1 MNNMTHFARKAA
13 ASLLALFF
21 SCAAMPAQETAT
33 PVEPVEPVEP
43 AYPTLPIFSLRKGY
57 ATDVSLM
64 KLVGASTSAI
74 DRSCT
79 LVVADTLDVHFKL
92 NGFSYNRGLGDP
104 FPAGESHILL
114 RLYEVL
120 DKGDSLIARLPFRVD
135 GSTMRTY
142 ISEDYE
148 RQDSVILS
156 IPPGEYLLEYDGFS
170 DRIVEVPDIQAV
182 DDDEEDESGAI
193 AAGAPN
199 SEALS
204 CRSSLSLSL
213 ECIPLLS
220 DSYVATSWNDVT
232 VLTSRDGG
240 EMSMMTT
247 VTWLDDFGR
256 EESVHQVGFT
266 PSHKTL
272 VSLTEYDGHGRVS
285 KRWLPALATP
295 QRVIL
300 PGLHTVTYLDAHVRP
315 EDIMPGSSEANLG
328 DGAPYSE
335 VIYDGSP
342 LDRPLMEY
350 GSGEAWRQA
359 GRGILS
365 EHMGNSAGDE
375 RLVCHRIEVQASKND
390 TSFVISSEGL
400 YPDGS
405 LKVVSVTD
413 EDGKETLTFT
423 DRHGREILS
432 RQVMKEG
439 GECQYLDT
447 YSVYDGLDHLLA
459 VIPPALSDRLSV
471 GQSLDPE
478 ETERYAY
485 LYLYDSKERVCARK
499 LPGIGW
505 IRMEYDDADRL
516 VFTQDGEQRRRGEST
531 FMLYDIHGRE
541 CVTGVCGHDI
551 PTGNMISGF
560 ALAEYVGAGGA
571 LDGYACSGVTLVSP
585 QVMSAFYYDS
595 HAFVD
600 DFATGLPDSLAM
612 YGTHIPSLIGR
623 RTGSCLHE
631 VSEGIS
637 GKKVWGLVRYDGRG
651 RVSHTEMSYP
661 DGGWDTEDVEHD
673 FLGSPVRRHLVHRK
687 GTETVREDLTYT
699 YDDSERLL
707 EVHHSL
713 NGGTPILLAR
723 NTYDELGRLSGTER
737 GSNDA
742 LSSTYSYNVRSWL
755 TGIDG
760 SLFKETLHYNELRS
774 DRLGTDRRRFG
785 GDVSSMEW
793 RSGAGTGTRS
803 YDFAYDGLGRLVSAD
818 YGEYGDHVV
827 GYGTSYSYDNMG
839 NLLSLSR
846 EGDMTSSLKGIVDNL
861 SMTYDGNMLASVSDS
876 APAPSVTGSAD
887 FRDGASMAVEYTYDR
902 NGNMTSD
909 LNRRISSVSYN
920 RQNRPARIKHSG
932 GTETFTYLPDGTKRE
947 RTALGKDW
955 SLSRTEYRGNLV
967 CADDS
972 LKYIL
977 FDGGL
982 IAMDRAEPE
991 YLFFL
996 RDHLGSVRVVAR
1008 PDGKVVQVNH
1018 YYPYGMAFAG
1028 GGMSGNAGAHPVEGG
1043 VSVAGGSLEIGGGTG
1058 GMELARPG
1066 ASQPY
1071 RFLGNEL
1078 YTSNSLGLYDFSARM
1093 YDPTLGR
1100 FLSVDPMAEGYR
1112 HLSPY
1117 AYCAG
1122 NPAVYVDK
1130 DGQVIGRVVVGAV
1143 VGAAINGGIAL
1154 LSGESGRDVL
1164 GAVARGAVDG
1174 GIAGLTFGM
1183 SMGTTLAGKIAVSA
1197 AVGAATSTASSTVG
1211 QLVESGSVDAREVAT
1226 DAAVGAV
1233 VGGASRVFPFNTLE
1247 NANKKATSHLSPS
1260 NYVETARKDVKK
1272 EWRAT
1277 GKGLSGQSARAEF
1290 RKEVSDRA
1298 NNLYKVDV
1306 LLIDSGYNM
1315 AGYTVNNVVQMEAS
1329 HLIQKQNDK
1338 RD

>member
-1 MNNMTHFARKAA
+1 M
-13 ASLLALFF
+13 LALFF

-459 VIPPALSDRLSV
+459 VIPPALSDRLSI

-541 CVTGVCGHDI
+541 CVTGVCGHDV

-707 EVHHSL
+707 EVRHSL
-713 NGGTPILLAR
+713 NGGTPVLLAR

-737 GSNDA
+737 GGNGA
-742 LSSTYSYNVRSWL
+742 LSSAYSYSVRSWL

-760 SLFKETLHYNELRS
+760 SLFKETLHYNDLRS
-774 DRLGTDRRRFG
+774 ARLGDGNRRFG

-818 YGEYGDHVV
+818 YGEYGDHVT

-947 RTALGKDW
+947 RTALGKDR

-967 CADDS
+967 CADDT

-982 IAMDRAEPE
+982 IAMDGASPE

-1008 PDGKVVQVNH
+1008 PDGKAVQVNH

-1043 VSVAGGSLEIGGGTG
+1043 VSVAGGSLEIGGETG

-1093 YDPTLGR
+1093 YDPSLGR
-1100 FLSVDPMAEGYR
+1100 FLSVDPMPETC
-1112 HLSPY
+1112 LNMTPF
-1117 AYCAG
+1117 AYCG
-1122 NPAVYVDK
+1122 NNPIIRVDPE
-1130 DGQVIGRVVVGAV
+1130 GEIWHIVGGAV
-1143 VGAAINGGIAL
+1143 VGAVLEGGSALIQGKTGKEIGAAAVRGAIEGGVVAATGGAGLMVGIISNAGASVVGSAVEQVIAND
-1154 LSGESGRDVL
+1154 GDIDVKVVGRDALVSGGLSLVTGKTSEALKKAVEKTVSNPSFKQTVKKSVTDEFKTL
-1164 GAVARGAVDG
+1164 GRKESKSTIDRVVENKVRQITKEETKNVEYL
-1174 GIAGLTFGM
+1174 INF
-1183 SMGTTLAGKIAVSA
+1183 SNYSA
-1197 AVGAATSTASSTVG
+1197 LATSG
-1211 QLVESGSVDAREVAT
+1211 YI
-1226 DAAVGAV
+1226 
-1233 VGGASRVFPFNTLE
+1233 FNNE
-1247 NANKKATSHLSPS
+1247 
-1260 NYVETARKDVKK
+1260 
-1272 EWRAT
+1272 
-1277 GKGLSGQSARAEF
+1277 
-1290 RKEVSDRA
+1290 
-1298 NNLYKVDV
+1298 
-1306 LLIDSGYNM
+1306 
-1315 AGYTVNNVVQMEAS
+1315 
-1329 HLIQKQNDK
+1329 
-1338 RD
+1338 

>member
-33 PVEPVEPVEP
+33 PVEPVEP

-459 VIPPALSDRLSV
+459 VIPPALSDRLSI

-541 CVTGVCGHDI
+541 CVTGVCGHDV

-707 EVHHSL
+707 EVRHSL
-713 NGGTPILLAR
+713 NGGTPVLLAR

-737 GSNDA
+737 GGNGA
-742 LSSTYSYNVRSWL
+742 LSSAYSYSVRSWL

-760 SLFKETLHYNELRS
+760 SLFKETLHYNDLRS
-774 DRLGTDRRRFG
+774 ARLGDGNRRFG

-818 YGEYGDHVV
+818 YGEYGDHVT

-920 RQNRPARIKHSG
+920 RQNRPVRIKHSG

-982 IAMDRAEPE
+982 IAMDGSSPE

-1008 PDGKVVQVNH
+1008 SDGKVVQVNH
-1018 YYPYGMAFAG
+1018 YYPYGMAYAS
-1028 GGMSGNAGAHPVEGG
+1028 GGMSGNAEAHPVTGEGG
-1043 VSVAGGSLEIGGGTG
+1043 NVIDGDLEIGGGTG

-1154 LSGESGRDVL
+1154 LSGESGREVL

-1211 QLVESGSVDAREVAT
+1211 QLVESGGVDAREVAT
-1226 DAAVGAV
+1226 DAALGAV
-1233 VGGASRVFPFNTLE
+1233 TGGASQVFPLNKLE
-1247 NANKKATSHLSPS
+1247 KASKKATSNLSPS
-1260 NYVETARKDVKK
+1260 NYVETARKEVKK
-1272 EWRAT
+1272 EWRSS
-1277 GKGLSGQSARAEF
+1277 GKGLSGQAARTEL

-1298 NNLYKVDV
+1298 DNLYKIDV
-1306 LLIDSGYNM
+1306 LLIDSGYNAANTTSQIIVGNFM
-1315 AGYTVNNVVQMEAS
+1315 QSCTDN
-1329 HLIQKQNDK
+1329 KK
-1338 RD
+1338 

>member
-1 MNNMTHFARKAA
+1 M
-13 ASLLALFF
+13 LALFF

-193 AAGAPN
+193 AAGASN

-459 VIPPALSDRLSV
+459 VIPPALSDRLSI

-541 CVTGVCGHDI
+541 CVTGVCGHDV

-661 DGGWDTEDVEHD
+661 DGGWDTEDVVYD
-673 FLGSPVRRHLVHRK
+673 FLGSPVRRHLVHRR
-687 GTETVREDLTYT
+687 GTGSSSMISEDLTYT

-818 YGEYGDHVV
+818 YGEHGDHVV

-887 FRDGASMAVEYTYDR
+887 FRDGVSEVVEYTYDR

-909 LNRRISSVSYN
+909 LNRKVSLISYN
-920 RQNRPARIKHSG
+920 RQNRPARMRHAG
-932 GTETFTYLPDGTKRE
+932 GTETFTYLPDGTKRG
-947 RTALGKDW
+947 RTVLGKDR

-996 RDHLGSVRVVAR
+996 RDHLGSTRVVAR
-1008 PDGKVVQVNH
+1008 SDGKAVQVNH

-1043 VSVAGGSLEIGGGTG
+1043 VSVAGGSLEIGGETG

-1093 YDPTLGR
+1093 YDPALGR

-1122 NPAVYVDK
+1122 NPVVYVDK

-1154 LSGESGRDVL
+1154 LSGESGREVL
-1164 GAVARGAVDG
+1164 GAAARGAIEG
-1174 GIAGLTFGM
+1174 GVAGLTFGM

-1211 QLVESGSVDAREVAT
+1211 QLVESGGVDAKVVAT

-1233 VGGASRVFPFNTLE
+1233 VGGGSQ
-1247 NANKKATSHLSPS
+1247 ATSTKYLKKVRDKIVDNLNPTD
-1260 NYVETARKDVKK
+1260 YVGKVEKEVKK
-1272 EWRAT
+1272 EWRSA
-1277 GKGLSGQSARAEF
+1277 GKVLSGQAARTELS
-1290 RKEVSDRA
+1290 KEVSDRA
-1298 NNLYKVDV
+1298 DNLYKVDV
-1306 LLIDSGYNM
+1306 LLIKFGYNM
-1315 AGYTVNNVVQMEAS
+1315 ADYTVNNVVQAGAS
-1329 HLIQKQNDK
+1329 QLIQKQTDK
-1338 RD
+1338 RY

>member
-1 MNNMTHFARKAA
+1 M
-13 ASLLALFF
+13 LALFF

-459 VIPPALSDRLSV
+459 VIPPALSDRLSI

-541 CVTGVCGHDI
+541 CVTGVCGHDV

-707 EVHHSL
+707 EVRHSL
-713 NGGTPILLAR
+713 NGGTPVLLAR

-737 GSNDA
+737 GGNGA
-742 LSSTYSYNVRSWL
+742 LSSAYSYSIRSWL

-760 SLFKETLHYNELRS
+760 SLFKETLHYNDLRS
-774 DRLGTDRRRFG
+774 ARLGDGNRRFG

-920 RQNRPARIKHSG
+920 RQNRPVRIKHSG

-982 IAMDRAEPE
+982 IAMDGSSPE

-1008 PDGKVVQVNH
+1008 SDGKVVQVNH
-1018 YYPYGMAFAG
+1018 YYPYGMAYASG
-1028 GGMSGNAGAHPVEGG
+1028 RMSGNAEAHPVTGEGG
-1043 VSVAGGSLEIGGGTG
+1043 NVIDGDLEIGGGTG

-1093 YDPTLGR
+1093 YDPALGR

-1122 NPAVYVDK
+1122 NPVVYADK

-1154 LSGESGRDVL
+1154 LSGESGREVL

-1211 QLVESGSVDAREVAT
+1211 QLVESGGVDAKVVAT

-1233 VGGASRVFPFNTLE
+1233 TGGVMQKASSKLW
-1247 NANKKATSHLSPS
+1247 NAREKTINNLSPS
-1260 NYVETARKDVKK
+1260 KYVETVEKEVKK
-1272 EWRAT
+1272 ERI
-1277 GKGLSGQSARAEF
+1277 LSGRGTSGTAARAEIH
-1290 RKEVSDRA
+1290 KETVART
-1298 NNLYKVDV
+1298 NNLYQTDV
-1306 LLIDSGYNM
+1306 FVADFSYN
-1315 AGYTVNNVVQMEAS
+1315 AANNAVNNTVQMGTTS
-1329 HLIQKQNDK
+1329 LMQKLTGSK
-1338 RD
+1338 E

>member
-1 MNNMTHFARKAA
+1 MNNTMTHFAHKAV
-13 ASLLALFF
+13 ASLLALFCA
-21 SCAAMPAQETAT
+21 CAAMPAQETAT
-33 PVEPVEPVEP
+33 PVEPVEP

-92 NGFSYNRGLGDP
+92 NGFSYNRGSGDP

-193 AAGAPN
+193 AAGASN

-256 EESVHQVGFT
+256 EESVHQVGVT

-459 VIPPALSDRLSV
+459 VIPPALSDRLSI

-707 EVHHSL
+707 EVRHSL

-861 SMTYDGNMLASVSDS
+861 SMTYDGNRLASVSDS
-876 APAPSVTGSAD
+876 DQAPSVTGSAD

-947 RTALGKDW
+947 RTVLGKDW

-982 IAMDRAEPE
+982 IAMDGASPE

-996 RDHLGSVRVVAR
+996 RDHLGSTRVVAR
-1008 PDGKVVQVNH
+1008 SNGKAVQVNH
-1018 YYPYGMAFAG
+1018 YYPYGMAYASG
-1028 GGMSGNAGAHPVEGG
+1028 RMSGNAEAHPVTGEGG
-1043 VSVAGGSLEIGGGTG
+1043 NVIDGDLEIGGETG

-1093 YDPTLGR
+1093 YDPALGR

-1154 LSGESGRDVL
+1154 LSGESGREVL
-1164 GAVARGAVDG
+1164 GAAARGAIEG
-1174 GIAGLTFGM
+1174 GVAGLTFGM

-1226 DAAVGAV
+1226 DAALGAIT
-1233 VGGASRVFPFNTLE
+1233 GGASQGVSSRING
-1247 NANKKATSHLSPS
+1247 ARDKAINNLKPS
-1260 NYVETARKDVKK
+1260 KYVETVEKEVKK
-1272 EWRAT
+1272 ERV
-1277 GKGLSGQSARAEF
+1277 LSGRGTSGPAARAEI
-1290 RKEVSDRA
+1290 RKETAERVNTLRQVDLMVVKSSYDAA
-1298 NNLYKVDV
+1298 NNISQIAFYVWPQIKTDK
-1306 LLIDSGYNM
+1306 
-1315 AGYTVNNVVQMEAS
+1315 NN
-1329 HLIQKQNDK
+1329 
-1338 RD
+1338 

>member
-1 MNNMTHFARKAA
+1 MNNTMTHFARKAV
-13 ASLLALFF
+13 ASLLALFCA
-21 SCAAMPAQETAT
+21 CAAMPAQETAT
-33 PVEPVEPVEP
+33 PVEP

-182 DDDEEDESGAI
+182 DDESGAI
-193 AAGAPN
+193 AAGASN

-213 ECIPLLS
+213 ECIPLLK
-220 DSYVATSWNDVT
+220 DSYVADSWNNVT

-359 GRGILS
+359 GHGILS

-375 RLVCHRIEVQASKND
+375 RLVCHRFEVQASKND
-390 TSFVISSEGL
+390 TSFVISSEGF

-661 DGGWDTEDVEHD
+661 DGGWDTEDVVYD
-673 FLGSPVRRHLVHRK
+673 FLGSPVRRHLVHRR
-687 GTETVREDLTYT
+687 GTGSSSMISEDLTYT

-774 DRLGTDRRRFG
+774 DRLGNDRRRFG

-793 RSGAGTGTRS
+793 RSGVGTGTRS

-887 FRDGASMAVEYTYDR
+887 FRDGVSEAVEYTYDR

-909 LNRRISSVSYN
+909 LNRKVSLISYN
-920 RQNRPARIKHSG
+920 RQNRPARMRHAG
-932 GTETFTYLPDGTKRE
+932 GTETFTYLPDGTKRG
-947 RTALGKDW
+947 RTVLGKDR

-967 CADDS
+967 CADDT

-982 IAMDRAEPE
+982 IAMDGSSPE

-1008 PDGKVVQVNH
+1008 PDGKAVQVNH

-1028 GGMSGNAGAHPVEGG
+1028 GRMSGNAEAHPVTGEGG
-1043 VSVAGGSLEIGGGTG
+1043 NVIDGDLEIGGGTG

-1093 YDPTLGR
+1093 YDPALGR

-1183 SMGTTLAGKIAVSA
+1183 SMGTTLAGKIAVGAVTSA
-1197 AVGAATSTASSTVG
+1197 ASSTVG
-1211 QLVESGSVDAREVAT
+1211 QLVESGGVDVREVVT

-1233 VGGASRVFPFNTLE
+1233 TGGITQKGSSKLWNAREKAVNKLSPFNY
-1247 NANKKATSHLSPS
+1247 A
-1260 NYVETARKDVKK
+1260 ETARKEVKK
-1272 EWRAT
+1272 EWRSA

-1298 NNLYKVDV
+1298 DNLYKVDV
-1306 LLIDSGYNM
+1306 LLIKFGYNM
-1315 AGYTVNNVVQMEAS
+1315 ADYTVNNVVQAGAS
-1329 HLIQKQNDK
+1329 QLIQKQTEK
-1338 RD
+1338 RY

>member
-1 MNNMTHFARKAA
+1 MNNTMTHFAHKAV
-13 ASLLALFF
+13 ASLLALFCA
-21 SCAAMPAQETAT
+21 CAAMPAQETAT

-92 NGFSYNRGLGDP
+92 NGFSYNRGSGDP

-193 AAGAPN
+193 AAGASN

-256 EESVHQVGFT
+256 EESVHQVGVT

-459 VIPPALSDRLSV
+459 VIPPALSDRLSI

-661 DGGWDTEDVEHD
+661 DGGWDTEDVVYD
-673 FLGSPVRRHLVHRK
+673 FLGSPVRRHLVHRR
-687 GTETVREDLTYT
+687 GTGSSSMISEDLTYT

-982 IAMDRAEPE
+982 IAMDGASPE

-1008 PDGKVVQVNH
+1008 PDGKAVQVNH

-1028 GGMSGNAGAHPVEGG
+1028 GRMSGNAGAHPVEGG

-1093 YDPTLGR
+1093 YDPALGR
-1100 FLSVDPMAEGYR
+1100 FLSVDPMAESYR

-1122 NPAVYVDK
+1122 NPVVYVDK

-1154 LSGESGRDVL
+1154 LSGESGREVL
-1164 GAVARGAVDG
+1164 GAAARGAIEG
-1174 GIAGLTFGM
+1174 GVAGLTFGM

-1211 QLVESGSVDAREVAT
+1211 QLVESGGVDAKVVAT

-1233 VGGASRVFPFNTLE
+1233 TGGISQGVSSRING
-1247 NANKKATSHLSPS
+1247 ARDKAINNLKPS
-1260 NYVETARKDVKK
+1260 KYVETVKK
-1272 EWRAT
+1272 EVKKERV
-1277 GKGLSGQSARAEF
+1277 LSGRGTSGPAARAEI
-1290 RKEVSDRA
+1290 RKETAERVNTLHQVDLMVVKSSYDA
-1298 NNLYKVDV
+1298 ADNISQIAFYVWPQIKTDKNN
-1306 LLIDSGYNM
+1306 
-1315 AGYTVNNVVQMEAS
+1315 
-1329 HLIQKQNDK
+1329 
-1338 RD
+1338 

>member
-1 MNNMTHFARKAA
+1 MTHFARKAV
-13 ASLLALFF
+13 ASLLALFCA
-21 SCAAMPAQETAT
+21 CAAMPAQETAT
-33 PVEPVEPVEP
+33 PVEP

-170 DRIVEVPDIQAV
+170 DRIVEVPNIQAV

-193 AAGAPN
+193 AAGASN

-213 ECIPLLS
+213 ECIPLLK
-220 DSYVATSWNDVT
+220 DSYVADSWNNVT

-272 VSLTEYDGHGRVS
+272 MSLTEYDGHGRVS

-505 IRMEYDDADRL
+505 VRMEYDDADRL

-541 CVTGVCGHDI
+541 CVTGVCGHDV

-612 YGTHIPSLIGR
+612 YGTQIPSLIGR

-687 GTETVREDLTYT
+687 GTETVCEDLTYT

-707 EVHHSL
+707 EVRHSL
-713 NGGTPILLAR
+713 NGGTPVLLAR

-774 DRLGTDRRRFG
+774 DRLGNDRRRFG

-793 RSGAGTGTRS
+793 RSGAGNGTRS
-803 YDFAYDGLGRLVSAD
+803 YDFSYDGLGRLVSAD

-827 GYGTSYSYDNMG
+827 GYGASYSYDNMG

-887 FRDGASMAVEYTYDR
+887 FRDGVSEAVEYTYDR

-909 LNRRISSVSYN
+909 LNRKVSLISYN
-920 RQNRPARIKHSG
+920 RQNRPARMRHAG
-932 GTETFTYLPDGTKRE
+932 GTETFTYLPDGTKRG
-947 RTALGKDW
+947 RTVLGKDR

-967 CADDS
+967 CADDT

-1008 PDGKVVQVNH
+1008 PDGKAVQVNH

-1043 VSVAGGSLEIGGGTG
+1043 VSVAGGSLEIGGETG

-1066 ASQPY
+1066 DSQPY

-1093 YDPTLGR
+1093 YDPALGR

-1122 NPAVYVDK
+1122 NPVVYVDK

-1154 LSGESGRDVL
+1154 LSGESGREVL
-1164 GAVARGAVDG
+1164 GAAARGAIEG
-1174 GIAGLTFGM
+1174 GVAGLTFGM

-1211 QLVESGSVDAREVAT
+1211 QLVESGGVDGREVAT
-1226 DAAVGAV
+1226 DAALGAV
-1233 VGGASRVFPFNTLE
+1233 TGGASQVFPLNKLE
-1247 NANKKATSHLSPS
+1247 KASKKATSNLSPS
-1260 NYVETARKDVKK
+1260 NYVETARKEVKK
-1272 EWRAT
+1272 EWRSS
-1277 GKGLSGQSARAEF
+1277 GKGLSGQAARTEL

-1298 NNLYKVDV
+1298 DNLYKIDV
-1306 LLIDSGYNM
+1306 LLIDSGYNAANTTSQIIVGNFM
-1315 AGYTVNNVVQMEAS
+1315 QSCTDN
-1329 HLIQKQNDK
+1329 KK
-1338 RD
+1338 

>member
-1 MNNMTHFARKAA
+1 MNNTMTHFARKAV
-13 ASLLALFF
+13 ASLLALFCA
-21 SCAAMPAQETAT
+21 CAAMPAQETAT
-33 PVEPVEPVEP
+33 PVEP

-182 DDDEEDESGAI
+182 DDESGAI
-193 AAGAPN
+193 AAGASN

-213 ECIPLLS
+213 ECIPLLK
-220 DSYVATSWNDVT
+220 DSYVADSWNNVT

-335 VIYDGSP
+335 VIYDSSP

-390 TSFVISSEGL
+390 TSFVISSEGF

-459 VIPPALSDRLSV
+459 VIPPALSDRLFV

-505 IRMEYDDADRL
+505 VRMEYDDADRL

-661 DGGWDTEDVEHD
+661 DGGWDTEDVVYD
-673 FLGSPVRRHLVHRK
+673 FLGSPVRRHLVHRR
-687 GTETVREDLTYT
+687 GTGSSSMISEDLTYT

-846 EGDMTSSLKGIVDNL
+846 EGDITSSLKGIVDNL

-920 RQNRPARIKHSG
+920 RQNRPARMRHAG

-947 RTALGKDW
+947 RTVLGKDW

-996 RDHLGSVRVVAR
+996 RDHLGSTRVVAR
-1008 PDGKVVQVNH
+1008 SNGKAVQVNH
-1018 YYPYGMAFAG
+1018 YYPYGMAYASG
-1028 GGMSGNAGAHPVEGG
+1028 RMSGNAEAHPVTGEGG
-1043 VSVAGGSLEIGGGTG
+1043 NVIDGDLEIGGGTG

-1093 YDPTLGR
+1093 YDPALGR
-1100 FLSVDPMAEGYR
+1100 FLSVDPMAETC
-1112 HLSPY
+1112 LNMTPF
-1117 AYCAG
+1117 AYCG
-1122 NPAVYVDK
+1122 NNPIIRVDPE
-1130 DGQVIGRVVVGAV
+1130 GEIWHIVGGAV
-1143 VGAAINGGIAL
+1143 VGAVLEGGSALIQGKTGKEIGAAAVRGAIEGGVVAATGGAGLMVGIISNAGASVVGSAVEQVIAND
-1154 LSGESGRDVL
+1154 GDIDVKVVGRDALVSGGLSLVTGKTSEALKKAVEKTVSNPSFKQTVKKSVTDEFKTL
-1164 GAVARGAVDG
+1164 GRKESKSTIDRVVENKVRQITKEETKNVEYL
-1174 GIAGLTFGM
+1174 INF
-1183 SMGTTLAGKIAVSA
+1183 SNYSA
-1197 AVGAATSTASSTVG
+1197 LATSG
-1211 QLVESGSVDAREVAT
+1211 YI
-1226 DAAVGAV
+1226 
-1233 VGGASRVFPFNTLE
+1233 FNNE
-1247 NANKKATSHLSPS
+1247 
-1260 NYVETARKDVKK
+1260 
-1272 EWRAT
+1272 
-1277 GKGLSGQSARAEF
+1277 
-1290 RKEVSDRA
+1290 
-1298 NNLYKVDV
+1298 
-1306 LLIDSGYNM
+1306 
-1315 AGYTVNNVVQMEAS
+1315 
-1329 HLIQKQNDK
+1329 
-1338 RD
+1338 

>member
-1 MNNMTHFARKAA
+1 M
-13 ASLLALFF
+13 LALFF

-459 VIPPALSDRLSV
+459 VIPPALSDRLSI

-541 CVTGVCGHDI
+541 CVTGVCGHDV

-707 EVHHSL
+707 EVRHSL
-713 NGGTPILLAR
+713 NGGTPVLLAR

-737 GSNDA
+737 GGNGA
-742 LSSTYSYNVRSWL
+742 LSSAYSYSVRSWL

-760 SLFKETLHYNELRS
+760 SLFKETLHYNDLRS
-774 DRLGTDRRRFG
+774 ARLGDGNRRFG

-818 YGEYGDHVV
+818 YGEYGDHVT

-920 RQNRPARIKHSG
+920 RQNRPVRIKHSG

-982 IAMDRAEPE
+982 IAMDGSSPE

-1008 PDGKVVQVNH
+1008 SDGKVVQVNH
-1018 YYPYGMAFAG
+1018 YYPYGMAYASG
-1028 GGMSGNAGAHPVEGG
+1028 RMSGNAEAHPVTGEGG
-1043 VSVAGGSLEIGGGTG
+1043 NVIDGDLEIGGGTG

-1122 NPAVYVDK
+1122 NPVVYVDK

-1154 LSGESGRDVL
+1154 LSGESGREVL

-1211 QLVESGSVDAREVAT
+1211 QLVESGGVDAREVAT
-1226 DAAVGAV
+1226 DAALGAV
-1233 VGGASRVFPFNTLE
+1233 TGGASQVFPLNKLE
-1247 NANKKATSHLSPS
+1247 KASKKATSNLSPS
-1260 NYVETARKDVKK
+1260 NYVETARKEVKK
-1272 EWRAT
+1272 EWRSS
-1277 GKGLSGQSARAEF
+1277 GKGLSGQAARTEL

-1298 NNLYKVDV
+1298 DNLYKIDV
-1306 LLIDSGYNM
+1306 LLIDSGYNAANTTSQIIVGNFM
-1315 AGYTVNNVVQMEAS
+1315 QSCTDN
-1329 HLIQKQNDK
+1329 KK
-1338 RD
+1338 

>member
-1 MNNMTHFARKAA
+1 MNNTMTHFAHKAV
-13 ASLLALFF
+13 ASLLALFCA
-21 SCAAMPAQETAT
+21 CAAMPAQETAT
-33 PVEPVEPVEP
+33 PVEPVEP
-43 AYPTLPIFSLRKGY
+43 AYPTLPRFSLRKGY

-92 NGFSYNRGLGDP
+92 NGFSYNRGSGDP

-193 AAGAPN
+193 AAGASN

-390 TSFVISSEGL
+390 TSFVISSEGF

-661 DGGWDTEDVEHD
+661 DGGWDTEDVVYD
-673 FLGSPVRRHLVHRK
+673 FLGSPVRRHLVHRR
-687 GTETVREDLTYT
+687 GTGSSSMISEDLTYT

-861 SMTYDGNMLASVSDS
+861 SMTYDGNRLASVSDS
-876 APAPSVTGSAD
+876 DQAPSVTGSAD

-947 RTALGKDW
+947 RTVLGKDW

-982 IAMDRAEPE
+982 IAMDGASPE

-996 RDHLGSVRVVAR
+996 RDHLGSVRAVAR
-1008 PDGKVVQVNH
+1008 PDGKAVQVNH

-1043 VSVAGGSLEIGGGTG
+1043 VSVAGGSLEIGGETG

-1093 YDPTLGR
+1093 YDPALGR

-1154 LSGESGRDVL
+1154 LSGESGREVL
-1164 GAVARGAVDG
+1164 GAAARGAIEG
-1174 GIAGLTFGM
+1174 GVAGLTFGM

-1226 DAAVGAV
+1226 DAALGAIT
-1233 VGGASRVFPFNTLE
+1233 GGASQGVSSRING
-1247 NANKKATSHLSPS
+1247 ARDKAINNLKPS
-1260 NYVETARKDVKK
+1260 KYVETVEKEVKK
-1272 EWRAT
+1272 ERV
-1277 GKGLSGQSARAEF
+1277 LSGRGTSGPAARAEI
-1290 RKEVSDRA
+1290 RKETAERVNTLRQVDLMVVKSSYDAA
-1298 NNLYKVDV
+1298 NNISQIAFYVWPQIKTDK
-1306 LLIDSGYNM
+1306 
-1315 AGYTVNNVVQMEAS
+1315 NN
-1329 HLIQKQNDK
+1329 
-1338 RD
+1338 

>member
-1 MNNMTHFARKAA
+1 MNNTMTHFAHKAV
-13 ASLLALFF
+13 ASLLALFCA
-21 SCAAMPAQETAT
+21 CAAMPAQETAT
-33 PVEPVEPVEP
+33 PVEPVEP

-92 NGFSYNRGLGDP
+92 NGFSYNRGSGDP

-193 AAGAPN
+193 AAGASN

-256 EESVHQVGFT
+256 EESVHQVGVT

-459 VIPPALSDRLSV
+459 VIPPALSDRLSI

-707 EVHHSL
+707 EVRHSL

-861 SMTYDGNMLASVSDS
+861 SMTYDGNRLASVSDS

-982 IAMDRAEPE
+982 IAMDGASPE

-996 RDHLGSVRVVAR
+996 RDHLGSTRVVAR
-1008 PDGKVVQVNH
+1008 SNGKAVQVNH
-1018 YYPYGMAFAG
+1018 YYPYGMAYASG
-1028 GGMSGNAGAHPVEGG
+1028 RMSGNAEAHPVTGEGG
-1043 VSVAGGSLEIGGGTG
+1043 NVIDGDLEIGGETG

-1078 YTSNSLGLYDFSARM
+1078 YTSNSLGLYDFNARM
-1093 YDPTLGR
+1093 YDPALGR

-1122 NPAVYVDK
+1122 NPVVYADK

-1154 LSGESGRDVL
+1154 LSGESGREVL
-1164 GAVARGAVDG
+1164 GAAARGAIEG
-1174 GIAGLTFGM
+1174 GVAGLTFGM

-1211 QLVESGSVDAREVAT
+1211 QLVESGSVDGREVAA

-1233 VGGASRVFPFNTLE
+1233 TGGASQVFPLNKLE
-1247 NANKKATSHLSPS
+1247 KASKKATSNLSPS
-1260 NYVETARKDVKK
+1260 NYVETARKEVKK
-1272 EWRAT
+1272 EWRSS
-1277 GKGLSGQSARAEF
+1277 GKGLSGQAARTEL

-1298 NNLYKVDV
+1298 DNLYKIDV
-1306 LLIDSGYNM
+1306 LLIDSGYNAANTTSQIIVGNFM
-1315 AGYTVNNVVQMEAS
+1315 QSCTDN
-1329 HLIQKQNDK
+1329 KK
-1338 RD
+1338 

>member
-1 MNNMTHFARKAA
+1 MNNTMTHFARKAV
-13 ASLLALFF
+13 ASLLALFCA
-21 SCAAMPAQETAT
+21 CAAMPAQETAT
-33 PVEPVEPVEP
+33 PVEP

-182 DDDEEDESGAI
+182 DDESGAI
-193 AAGAPN
+193 AAGASN

-213 ECIPLLS
+213 ECIPLLK
-220 DSYVATSWNDVT
+220 DSYVADSWNNVT

-359 GRGILS
+359 GHGILS

-375 RLVCHRIEVQASKND
+375 RLVCHRFEVQASKND
-390 TSFVISSEGL
+390 TSFVISSEGF

-661 DGGWDTEDVEHD
+661 DGGWDTEDVVYD
-673 FLGSPVRRHLVHRK
+673 FLGSPVRRHLVHRR
-687 GTETVREDLTYT
+687 GTGSSSMISEDLTYT

-774 DRLGTDRRRFG
+774 DRLGNDRRRFG

-793 RSGAGTGTRS
+793 RSGVGTGTRS

-887 FRDGASMAVEYTYDR
+887 FRDGVSEAVEYTYDR

-909 LNRRISSVSYN
+909 LNRKVSLISYN
-920 RQNRPARIKHSG
+920 RQNRPARMRHAG
-932 GTETFTYLPDGTKRE
+932 GTETFTYLPDGTKRG
-947 RTALGKDW
+947 RTVLGKDR

-967 CADDS
+967 CADDT

-982 IAMDRAEPE
+982 IAMDGSSPE

-1008 PDGKVVQVNH
+1008 PDGKAVQVNH

-1028 GGMSGNAGAHPVEGG
+1028 GRMSGNAEAHPVTGEGG
-1043 VSVAGGSLEIGGGTG
+1043 NVIDGDLEIGGGTG

-1093 YDPTLGR
+1093 YDPALGR

-1122 NPAVYVDK
+1122 NPVVYVDK

-1183 SMGTTLAGKIAVSA
+1183 SMGTTLAGKIAVGAVTSA
-1197 AVGAATSTASSTVG
+1197 ASSTVG
-1211 QLVESGSVDAREVAT
+1211 QLVESGGVDVREVVT

-1233 VGGASRVFPFNTLE
+1233 TGGITQKGSSKLWNAREKAVNKLSPFNY
-1247 NANKKATSHLSPS
+1247 A
-1260 NYVETARKDVKK
+1260 ETARKEVKK
-1272 EWRAT
+1272 EWRSA

-1298 NNLYKVDV
+1298 DNLYKVDV
-1306 LLIDSGYNM
+1306 LLIKFGYNM
-1315 AGYTVNNVVQMEAS
+1315 ADYTVNNVVQAGAS
-1329 HLIQKQNDK
+1329 QLIQKQTEK
-1338 RD
+1338 RY

>member
-1 MNNMTHFARKAA
+1 MTHFARKAV
-13 ASLLALFF
+13 ASLLALFCA
-21 SCAAMPAQETAT
+21 CAAMPAQETAT
-33 PVEPVEPVEP
+33 PVEP

-170 DRIVEVPDIQAV
+170 DRIVEVPNIQAV

-193 AAGAPN
+193 AAGASN

-213 ECIPLLS
+213 ECIPLLK
-220 DSYVATSWNDVT
+220 DSYVADSWNNVT

-272 VSLTEYDGHGRVS
+272 MSLTEYDGHGRVS

-505 IRMEYDDADRL
+505 VRMEYDDADRL

-541 CVTGVCGHDI
+541 CVTGVCGHDV

-612 YGTHIPSLIGR
+612 YGTQIPSLIGR

-687 GTETVREDLTYT
+687 GTETVCEDLTYT

-707 EVHHSL
+707 EVRHSL
-713 NGGTPILLAR
+713 NGGTPVLLAR

-774 DRLGTDRRRFG
+774 DRLGNDRRRFG

-793 RSGAGTGTRS
+793 RSGAGNGTRS
-803 YDFAYDGLGRLVSAD
+803 YDFSYDGLGRLVSAD

-827 GYGTSYSYDNMG
+827 GYGASYSYDNMG

-887 FRDGASMAVEYTYDR
+887 FRDGVSEAVEYTYDR

-909 LNRRISSVSYN
+909 LNRKVSLISYN
-920 RQNRPARIKHSG
+920 RQNRPARMRHAG
-932 GTETFTYLPDGTKRE
+932 GTETFTYLPDGTKRG
-947 RTALGKDW
+947 RTVLGKGR

-967 CADDS
+967 CADDT

-996 RDHLGSVRVVAR
+996 RDHLGSTRVVAR
-1008 PDGKVVQVNH
+1008 SNGKAVQVNH
-1018 YYPYGMAFAG
+1018 YYPYGMAYASG
-1028 GGMSGNAGAHPVEGG
+1028 RMSGNAEAHPVTGEGG
-1043 VSVAGGSLEIGGGTG
+1043 NVIDGDLEIGGETG

-1093 YDPTLGR
+1093 YDPALGR

-1122 NPAVYVDK
+1122 NPVVYVDK

-1154 LSGESGRDVL
+1154 LSGESGREVL
-1164 GAVARGAVDG
+1164 GAAARGAIEG
-1174 GIAGLTFGM
+1174 GVAGLTFGM

-1211 QLVESGSVDAREVAT
+1211 QLVESGGVDGREVAT
-1226 DAAVGAV
+1226 DAALGAV
-1233 VGGASRVFPFNTLE
+1233 TGGASQVFPLNKLE
-1247 NANKKATSHLSPS
+1247 KASKKATSNLSPS
-1260 NYVETARKDVKK
+1260 NYVETARKEVKK
-1272 EWRAT
+1272 EWRSS
-1277 GKGLSGQSARAEF
+1277 GKGLSGQAARTEL

-1298 NNLYKVDV
+1298 DNLYKIDV
-1306 LLIDSGYNM
+1306 LLIDSGYNAANTTSQIIVGNFM
-1315 AGYTVNNVVQMEAS
+1315 QSCTDN
-1329 HLIQKQNDK
+1329 KK
-1338 RD
+1338 

>member
-1 MNNMTHFARKAA
+1 M
-13 ASLLALFF
+13 LALFF

-390 TSFVISSEGL
+390 TSFVISSEGF

-459 VIPPALSDRLSV
+459 VIPPALSDRLSI

-541 CVTGVCGHDI
+541 CVTGVCGHDV

-707 EVHHSL
+707 EVRHSL
-713 NGGTPILLAR
+713 NGGTPVLLAR

-737 GSNDA
+737 GGNGA
-742 LSSTYSYNVRSWL
+742 LSSAYSYSVRSWL

-760 SLFKETLHYNELRS
+760 SLFKETLHYNDLRS
-774 DRLGTDRRRFG
+774 ARLGDGNRRFG

-818 YGEYGDHVV
+818 YGEYGDHVT

-920 RQNRPARIKHSG
+920 RQNRPVRIKHSG

-982 IAMDRAEPE
+982 IAMDGSSPE

-1008 PDGKVVQVNH
+1008 SDGKVVQVNH
-1018 YYPYGMAFAG
+1018 YYPYGMAYASG
-1028 GGMSGNAGAHPVEGG
+1028 RMSGNAEAHPVTGEGG
-1043 VSVAGGSLEIGGGTG
+1043 NVIDGDLEIGGETG

-1122 NPAVYVDK
+1122 NPVVYVDK

-1211 QLVESGSVDAREVAT
+1211 QLVESGGVDAREVAT
-1226 DAAVGAV
+1226 DAALGAV
-1233 VGGASRVFPFNTLE
+1233 TGGASQVFPLNKLE
-1247 NANKKATSHLSPS
+1247 KASKKATSNLSPS
-1260 NYVETARKDVKK
+1260 NYVETARKEVKK
-1272 EWRAT
+1272 EWRSS
-1277 GKGLSGQSARAEF
+1277 GKGLSGQAARTEL

-1298 NNLYKVDV
+1298 DNLYKIDV
-1306 LLIDSGYNM
+1306 LLIDSGYNAANTTSQIIVGNFM
-1315 AGYTVNNVVQMEAS
+1315 QSCTDN
-1329 HLIQKQNDK
+1329 KK
-1338 RD
+1338 

>member
-1 MNNMTHFARKAA
+1 M
-13 ASLLALFF
+13 LALFF

-193 AAGAPN
+193 AAGASN

-459 VIPPALSDRLSV
+459 VIPPALSDRLSI

-637 GKKVWGLVRYDGRG
+637 GKKVWGLVRYDGMG

-661 DGGWDTEDVEHD
+661 DGGWAAEDVEHD

-909 LNRRISSVSYN
+909 LNRKVSLISYN
-920 RQNRPARIKHSG
+920 RQNRPARMRHAG
-932 GTETFTYLPDGTKRE
+932 GTETFTYLPDGTKRG
-947 RTALGKDW
+947 RTVLGKDR

-996 RDHLGSVRVVAR
+996 RDHLGSTRVVAR
-1008 PDGKVVQVNH
+1008 SNGKAVQVNH
-1018 YYPYGMAFAG
+1018 YYPYGMAYASG
-1028 GGMSGNAGAHPVEGG
+1028 RMSGNAEAHPVTGEGG
-1043 VSVAGGSLEIGGGTG
+1043 NVIDGDLEIGGETG

-1093 YDPTLGR
+1093 YDPALGR

-1122 NPAVYVDK
+1122 NPVVYADK

-1154 LSGESGRDVL
+1154 LSGESGREVL

-1211 QLVESGSVDAREVAT
+1211 QLVESGGVDAKVVAT

>member
-1 MNNMTHFARKAA
+1 
-13 ASLLALFF
+13 
-21 SCAAMPAQETAT
+21 
-33 PVEPVEPVEP
+33 
-43 AYPTLPIFSLRKGY
+43 
-57 ATDVSLM
+57 
-64 KLVGASTSAI
+64 
-74 DRSCT
+74 
-79 LVVADTLDVHFKL
+79 
-92 NGFSYNRGLGDP
+92 
-104 FPAGESHILL
+104 
-114 RLYEVL
+114 
-120 DKGDSLIARLPFRVD
+120 
-135 GSTMRTY
+135 
-142 ISEDYE
+142 
-148 RQDSVILS
+148 
-156 IPPGEYLLEYDGFS
+156 
-170 DRIVEVPDIQAV
+170 
-182 DDDEEDESGAI
+182 
-193 AAGAPN
+193 
-199 SEALS
+199 
-204 CRSSLSLSL
+204 
-213 ECIPLLS
+213 
-220 DSYVATSWNDVT
+220 
-232 VLTSRDGG
+232 
-240 EMSMMTT
+240 
-247 VTWLDDFGR
+247 
-256 EESVHQVGFT
+256 
-266 PSHKTL
+266 
-272 VSLTEYDGHGRVS
+272 
-285 KRWLPALATP
+285 
-295 QRVIL
+295 
-300 PGLHTVTYLDAHVRP
+300 
-315 EDIMPGSSEANLG
+315 
-328 DGAPYSE
+328 
-335 VIYDGSP
+335 
-342 LDRPLMEY
+342 
-350 GSGEAWRQA
+350 
-359 GRGILS
+359 
-365 EHMGNSAGDE
+365 
-375 RLVCHRIEVQASKND
+375 
-390 TSFVISSEGL
+390 
-400 YPDGS
+400 
-405 LKVVSVTD
+405 
-413 EDGKETLTFT
+413 
-423 DRHGREILS
+423 
-432 RQVMKEG
+432 MKEG

-661 DGGWDTEDVEHD
+661 DGGWDTEDVVYD
-673 FLGSPVRRHLVHRK
+673 FLGSPVRRHLVHRR
-687 GTETVREDLTYT
+687 GTGSSSMISEDLTYT

-760 SLFKETLHYNELRS
+760 SLFKETLHYNDLRS
-774 DRLGTDRRRFG
+774 ARLGDGNRRFG

-818 YGEYGDHVV
+818 YGEYGDHVT

-932 GTETFTYLPDGTKRE
+932 GTETFTYLPDGTKRG
-947 RTALGKDW
+947 RTVLGKDRF
-955 SLSRTEYRGNLV
+955 LSRTEYRGNLV
-967 CADDS
+967 CADDT

-996 RDHLGSVRVVAR
+996 RDHLGSTRVVAR
-1008 PDGKVVQVNH
+1008 SNGKAVQVNH
-1018 YYPYGMAFAG
+1018 YYPYGMAYASG
-1028 GGMSGNAGAHPVEGG
+1028 RMSGNAEAHPVTGEGG
-1043 VSVAGGSLEIGGGTG
+1043 NVIDGDLEIGGGTG

-1093 YDPTLGR
+1093 YDPALGR

-1122 NPAVYVDK
+1122 NPVVYVDK

-1226 DAAVGAV
+1226 DAALGAIT
-1233 VGGASRVFPFNTLE
+1233 GGASQGVSSRING
-1247 NANKKATSHLSPS
+1247 ARDKAINNLKPS
-1260 NYVETARKDVKK
+1260 KYVETVEKEVKK
-1272 EWRAT
+1272 ERV
-1277 GKGLSGQSARAEF
+1277 LSGRGTSGPAARAEI
-1290 RKEVSDRA
+1290 RKETAERVNTLRQVDLMVVKSSYDAA
-1298 NNLYKVDV
+1298 NNISQIAFYVWPQIKTDK
-1306 LLIDSGYNM
+1306 
-1315 AGYTVNNVVQMEAS
+1315 NN
-1329 HLIQKQNDK
+1329 
-1338 RD
+1338 

>member
-1 MNNMTHFARKAA
+1 M
-13 ASLLALFF
+13 LALFF

-74 DRSCT
+74 DRSYT

-92 NGFSYNRGLGDP
+92 NEFSYNRGLGDP

-193 AAGAPN
+193 AAGASN

-459 VIPPALSDRLSV
+459 VIPPALSDRLSI

-541 CVTGVCGHDI
+541 CVTGVCGHDV

-713 NGGTPILLAR
+713 NGGTPVLLAR

-737 GSNDA
+737 GGNGA
-742 LSSTYSYNVRSWL
+742 LSSAYSYSVRSWL

-846 EGDMTSSLKGIVDNL
+846 EGDITSSLKGIVDNL

-982 IAMDRAEPE
+982 IAMDGSSPE

-1008 PDGKVVQVNH
+1008 SDGKVVQVNH
-1018 YYPYGMAFAG
+1018 YYPYGMAYASG
-1028 GGMSGNAGAHPVEGG
+1028 RMSGNAEAHPVTGEGG
-1043 VSVAGGSLEIGGGTG
+1043 NVIDGDLEIGGGTG

-1093 YDPTLGR
+1093 YDPALGR
-1100 FLSVDPMAEGYR
+1100 FLSVDPMAETC
-1112 HLSPY
+1112 LNMTPF
-1117 AYCAG
+1117 AYCG
-1122 NPAVYVDK
+1122 NNPIIRVDP
-1130 DGQVIGRVVVGAV
+1130 GGEIWHIVGGAV
-1143 VGAAINGGIAL
+1143 VGAVLEGGSALIQGKTGKEIGAAAVRGAIEGGVVAATGGAGLMVGIISNAGASVVGSAVEQVIAND
-1154 LSGESGRDVL
+1154 GDIDVKVVGRDALVSGGLSLVTGKTSEALKKAVEKTVSNPSFKQTVKKSVTDEFKTL
-1164 GAVARGAVDG
+1164 GRKESKSTIDRVVENKVRQITKEETKNVEYL
-1174 GIAGLTFGM
+1174 INF
-1183 SMGTTLAGKIAVSA
+1183 SNYSA
-1197 AVGAATSTASSTVG
+1197 LATSG
-1211 QLVESGSVDAREVAT
+1211 YI
-1226 DAAVGAV
+1226 
-1233 VGGASRVFPFNTLE
+1233 FNNE
-1247 NANKKATSHLSPS
+1247 
-1260 NYVETARKDVKK
+1260 
-1272 EWRAT
+1272 
-1277 GKGLSGQSARAEF
+1277 
-1290 RKEVSDRA
+1290 
-1298 NNLYKVDV
+1298 
-1306 LLIDSGYNM
+1306 
-1315 AGYTVNNVVQMEAS
+1315 
-1329 HLIQKQNDK
+1329 
-1338 RD
+1338 

>member
-1 MNNMTHFARKAA
+1 M
-13 ASLLALFF
+13 LALFF

-285 KRWLPALATP
+285 KIWLPALATP

-459 VIPPALSDRLSV
+459 VIPPALSDRLSI

-541 CVTGVCGHDI
+541 CVTGVCGHDV

-707 EVHHSL
+707 EVRHSL
-713 NGGTPILLAR
+713 NGGTPVLLAR

-737 GSNDA
+737 GGNGA
-742 LSSTYSYNVRSWL
+742 LSSAYSYSIRSWL

-846 EGDMTSSLKGIVDNL
+846 EGDMTSSRKGIVDNL
-861 SMTYDGNMLASVSDS
+861 SMTYDGNRLASVSDS
-876 APAPSVTGSAD
+876 DQAPSVTGSAD

-996 RDHLGSVRVVAR
+996 RDHLGSTRVVAR
-1008 PDGKVVQVNH
+1008 SNGKAVQVNH
-1018 YYPYGMAFAG
+1018 YYPYGMAYASG
-1028 GGMSGNAGAHPVEGG
+1028 RMSGNAEAHPVTGEGG
-1043 VSVAGGSLEIGGGTG
+1043 NVIDGDLEIGGGTG

-1211 QLVESGSVDAREVAT
+1211 QLVESGGVDAKVVAT

>member
-1 MNNMTHFARKAA
+1 MNNMTHFARKAV
-13 ASLLALFF
+13 ASLLALFCA
-21 SCAAMPAQETAT
+21 CAAMPAQETAT
-33 PVEPVEPVEP
+33 PVEP

-213 ECIPLLS
+213 ECIPLLK
-220 DSYVATSWNDVT
+220 DSYVADSWNNVT

-459 VIPPALSDRLSV
+459 VIPPALSDRLSI

-661 DGGWDTEDVEHD
+661 DGGWDTEDVVYD
-673 FLGSPVRRHLVHRK
+673 FLGSPVRRHLVHRR
-687 GTETVREDLTYT
+687 GTGSSSMISEDLTYT

-887 FRDGASMAVEYTYDR
+887 FRDGVSEVVEYTYDR

-909 LNRRISSVSYN
+909 LNRKVSLISYN
-920 RQNRPARIKHSG
+920 RQNRPARMRHAG
-932 GTETFTYLPDGTKRE
+932 GTETFTYLPDGTKRG
-947 RTALGKDW
+947 RTVLGKDR

-967 CADDS
+967 CADDT

-982 IAMDRAEPE
+982 IAMDGASPE

-1008 PDGKVVQVNH
+1008 SNGKAVQVNH
-1018 YYPYGMAFAG
+1018 YYPYGMAYASG
-1028 GGMSGNAGAHPVEGG
+1028 RMSGNAEAHPVTGEGG
-1043 VSVAGGSLEIGGGTG
+1043 NVIDGDLEIGGGTG

-1093 YDPTLGR
+1093 YDPALGR
-1100 FLSVDPMAEGYR
+1100 FLSVDPMAERYY
-1112 HLSPY
+1112 SMNPFT
-1117 AYCAG
+1117 YCEG
-1122 NPAVYVDK
+1122 NPAIYADPDGQNPIIGALIGAGIDYSFQVYNNIK
-1130 DGQVIGRVVVGAV
+1130 DGKRGKDAFWDNINFVSILKSAITPGKKMKAAAKVGLIVTGNLADAMFEVRTDGIKMNKDAAKVIETTILGSALD
-1143 VGAAINGGIAL
+1143 AASGGLGDYLSTGSAKATANSQKASYKAIHDRNIAGN
-1154 LSGESGRDVL
+1154 SPTSTKAQKKAASSE
-1164 GAVARGAVDG
+1164 AAAQVARETEIASRIVDG
-1174 GIAGLTFGM
+1174 TYSVTEPILNNAIKN
-1183 SMGTTLAGKIAVSA
+1183 KIDN
-1197 AVGAATSTASSTVG
+1197 
-1211 QLVESGSVDAREVAT
+1211 E
-1226 DAAVGAV
+1226 
-1233 VGGASRVFPFNTLE
+1233 
-1247 NANKKATSHLSPS
+1247 K
-1260 NYVETARKDVKK
+1260 RKD
-1272 EWRAT
+1272 
-1277 GKGLSGQSARAEF
+1277 
-1290 RKEVSDRA
+1290 
-1298 NNLYKVDV
+1298 
-1306 LLIDSGYNM
+1306 
-1315 AGYTVNNVVQMEAS
+1315 
-1329 HLIQKQNDK
+1329 
-1338 RD
+1338 

>member
-1 MNNMTHFARKAA
+1 M
-13 ASLLALFF
+13 LALFF

-459 VIPPALSDRLSV
+459 VIPPALSDRLSI

-541 CVTGVCGHDI
+541 CVTGVCGHDV

-707 EVHHSL
+707 EVRHSL
-713 NGGTPILLAR
+713 NGGTPVLLAR

-737 GSNDA
+737 GGNGA
-742 LSSTYSYNVRSWL
+742 LSSAYSYSVRSWL

-760 SLFKETLHYNELRS
+760 SLFKETLHYNDLRS
-774 DRLGTDRRRFG
+774 ARLGDGNRRFG

-818 YGEYGDHVV
+818 YGEYGDHVT

-846 EGDMTSSLKGIVDNL
+846 EGDMTSSRKGIVDNL

-932 GTETFTYLPDGTKRE
+932 GTETFTYLPDGTKRG
-947 RTALGKDW
+947 RTVLGKDW

-967 CADDS
+967 YAGDS
-972 LKYIL
+972 LKCIL

-982 IAMDRAEPE
+982 IAMDGASPE

-996 RDHLGSVRVVAR
+996 RDHLGSTRVVAR
-1008 PDGKVVQVNH
+1008 SNGKAVQVNH
-1018 YYPYGMAFAG
+1018 YYPYGMAYASG
-1028 GGMSGNAGAHPVEGG
+1028 RMSGNAEAHPVTGEGG
-1043 VSVAGGSLEIGGGTG
+1043 NVIDGDLEIGGGTG

-1093 YDPTLGR
+1093 YDPALGR

-1122 NPAVYVDK
+1122 NPVVYVDK

-1164 GAVARGAVDG
+1164 GAVARGAFDG

-1211 QLVESGSVDAREVAT
+1211 QLVESGGVDGREVAT
-1226 DAAVGAV
+1226 DAALGAV
-1233 VGGASRVFPFNTLE
+1233 TGGVMQKASSKLW
-1247 NANKKATSHLSPS
+1247 NAREKTINNLSPS
-1260 NYVETARKDVKK
+1260 KYVETVEKEVKK
-1272 EWRAT
+1272 ERI
-1277 GKGLSGQSARAEF
+1277 LSGRGTSGTAARAEIH
-1290 RKEVSDRA
+1290 KETVART
-1298 NNLYKVDV
+1298 NNLYQTDV
-1306 LLIDSGYNM
+1306 FVADFSYN
-1315 AGYTVNNVVQMEAS
+1315 AANNAVNNTVQMGTTS
-1329 HLIQKQNDK
+1329 LMQKLTGSK
-1338 RD
+1338 E

>member
-1 MNNMTHFARKAA
+1 MNNTMTHFAHKAV
-13 ASLLALFF
+13 ASLLALFCA
-21 SCAAMPAQETAT
+21 CAAMPAQETAT
-33 PVEPVEPVEP
+33 PVEPVEP
-43 AYPTLPIFSLRKGY
+43 AYPTLPRFSLRKGY
-57 ATDVSLM
+57 ATDVGLM

-79 LVVADTLDVHFKL
+79 LVVANTLDVHFKL
-92 NGFSYNRGLGDP
+92 NGFSYNRGSGDP

-193 AAGAPN
+193 AAGASN

-459 VIPPALSDRLSV
+459 VIPPALSDRLSI

-541 CVTGVCGHDI
+541 CVTGVCGHDV

-707 EVHHSL
+707 EVRHSL
-713 NGGTPILLAR
+713 NGGTPVLLAR

-737 GSNDA
+737 GGNGA
-742 LSSTYSYNVRSWL
+742 LSSAYSYSVRSWL

-760 SLFKETLHYNELRS
+760 SLFKETLHYNDLRS
-774 DRLGTDRRRFG
+774 ARLGDGNRRFG

-793 RSGAGTGTRS
+793 RSRAGPRTRS

-887 FRDGASMAVEYTYDR
+887 FRDGVSEVVEYTYDR

-909 LNRRISSVSYN
+909 LNRKVSLISYN
-920 RQNRPARIKHSG
+920 RQNRPARMRHAG
-932 GTETFTYLPDGTKRE
+932 GTETFTYLPDGTKRG
-947 RTALGKDW
+947 RTVLGKDR

-967 CADDS
+967 CADDT

-982 IAMDRAEPE
+982 IAMDGASPE

-1008 PDGKVVQVNH
+1008 PDGKAVQVNH

-1043 VSVAGGSLEIGGGTG
+1043 VSVAGGSLEIGGETG

-1093 YDPTLGR
+1093 YDPALGR

-1122 NPAVYVDK
+1122 NPVVYADK

-1183 SMGTTLAGKIAVSA
+1183 SMGTTLAGKIAVGAVTSA
-1197 AVGAATSTASSTVG
+1197 ASSTVG
-1211 QLVESGSVDAREVAT
+1211 QLVESGGVDVREVVT

-1233 VGGASRVFPFNTLE
+1233 TGGITQKGSSKLWNAREKAVNKLSPFNY
-1247 NANKKATSHLSPS
+1247 A
-1260 NYVETARKDVKK
+1260 ETARKEVKK
-1272 EWRAT
+1272 EWRSA

-1298 NNLYKVDV
+1298 DNLYKVDV
-1306 LLIDSGYNM
+1306 LLIKFGYNM
-1315 AGYTVNNVVQMEAS
+1315 ADYTVNNVVQAGAS
-1329 HLIQKQNDK
+1329 QLIQKQTEK
-1338 RD
+1338 RY

>member
-1 MNNMTHFARKAA
+1 MNNTMTHFAHKAV
-13 ASLLALFF
+13 ASLLALFCA
-21 SCAAMPAQETAT
+21 CAAMPAQETAT
-33 PVEPVEPVEP
+33 PVEPVEP
-43 AYPTLPIFSLRKGY
+43 AYPTLPRFSLRKGY

-79 LVVADTLDVHFKL
+79 LVVANTLDVHFKL
-92 NGFSYNRGLGDP
+92 NGFSYNRGSGDP

-193 AAGAPN
+193 AAGASN

-247 VTWLDDFGR
+247 VTWLDDFGH

-459 VIPPALSDRLSV
+459 VIPPALSDRLSI

-707 EVHHSL
+707 EVRHSL
-713 NGGTPILLAR
+713 NGGTPVLLAR

-737 GSNDA
+737 GGNGA
-742 LSSTYSYNVRSWL
+742 LSSAYSYSVRSWL

-760 SLFKETLHYNELRS
+760 SLFKETLHYNDLRS
-774 DRLGTDRRRFG
+774 ARLGDGNRRFG

-996 RDHLGSVRVVAR
+996 RDHLGSTRVVAR
-1008 PDGKVVQVNH
+1008 SNGKAVQVNH
-1018 YYPYGMAFAG
+1018 YYPYGMAYASG
-1028 GGMSGNAGAHPVEGG
+1028 RMSGNAEAHPVTGEGG
-1043 VSVAGGSLEIGGGTG
+1043 NVIDGDLEIGGGTG

-1154 LSGESGRDVL
+1154 LSGESGREVL
-1164 GAVARGAVDG
+1164 GAAARGAIEG
-1174 GIAGLTFGM
+1174 GVAGLTFGM

-1226 DAAVGAV
+1226 DAALGAV
-1233 VGGASRVFPFNTLE
+1233 TGGASQVFPLNKLE
-1247 NANKKATSHLSPS
+1247 KASKKATSNLSPS
-1260 NYVETARKDVKK
+1260 NYVETARKEVKK
-1272 EWRAT
+1272 EWRSS
-1277 GKGLSGQSARAEF
+1277 GKGLSGQAARTEL

-1298 NNLYKVDV
+1298 DNLYKIDV
-1306 LLIDSGYNM
+1306 LLIDSGYNAANTTSQIIVGNFM
-1315 AGYTVNNVVQMEAS
+1315 QSCTDN
-1329 HLIQKQNDK
+1329 KK
-1338 RD
+1338 

>member
-1 MNNMTHFARKAA
+1 M
-13 ASLLALFF
+13 LALFF

-459 VIPPALSDRLSV
+459 VIPPALSDRLSI

-541 CVTGVCGHDI
+541 CVTGVCGHDV

-707 EVHHSL
+707 EVRHSL
-713 NGGTPILLAR
+713 NGGTPVLLAR

-737 GSNDA
+737 GGNGA
-742 LSSTYSYNVRSWL
+742 LSSAYSYSIRSWL

-760 SLFKETLHYNELRS
+760 SLFKETLHYNDLRS
-774 DRLGTDRRRFG
+774 ARLGDGNRRFG

-846 EGDMTSSLKGIVDNL
+846 EGDMTSSRKGIVDNL
-861 SMTYDGNMLASVSDS
+861 SMTYDGNRLASVSDS
-876 APAPSVTGSAD
+876 AQAPSVTGSAD
-887 FRDGASMAVEYTYDR
+887 FRDGVSEAVEYTYDR

-909 LNRRISSVSYN
+909 LNRKVSLISYN
-920 RQNRPARIKHSG
+920 RQNRPARMRHAG
-932 GTETFTYLPDGTKRE
+932 GTETFTYLPDGTKRG
-947 RTALGKDW
+947 RTVLGKDR

-967 CADDS
+967 CADDT

-982 IAMDRAEPE
+982 IAMDGASPE

-1008 PDGKVVQVNH
+1008 PDGKAVQVNH

-1043 VSVAGGSLEIGGGTG
+1043 VSVAGGSLEIGGETG

-1093 YDPTLGR
+1093 YDPALGR

-1122 NPAVYVDK
+1122 NPVVYADK

-1211 QLVESGSVDAREVAT
+1211 QLVESGGVDAKVVAT

>member
-33 PVEPVEPVEP
+33 PVEP

-375 RLVCHRIEVQASKND
+375 RLVCHRFEVQASKND

-459 VIPPALSDRLSV
+459 VIPPALSDRLSI

-541 CVTGVCGHDI
+541 CVTGVCGHDV

-707 EVHHSL
+707 EVRHSL
-713 NGGTPILLAR
+713 NGGTPVLLAR

-737 GSNDA
+737 GGNGA
-742 LSSTYSYNVRSWL
+742 LSSAYSYSVRSWL

-760 SLFKETLHYNELRS
+760 SLFKETLHYNDLRS
-774 DRLGTDRRRFG
+774 ARLGDGNRRFG

-846 EGDMTSSLKGIVDNL
+846 EGDMTSSRKGIVDNL

-887 FRDGASMAVEYTYDR
+887 FRDGVSEAVEYTYDR

-909 LNRRISSVSYN
+909 LNRKVSLISYN
-920 RQNRPARIKHSG
+920 RQNRPARMRHAG
-932 GTETFTYLPDGTKRE
+932 GTETFTYLPDGTKRG
-947 RTALGKDW
+947 RTVLGKDR

-967 CADDS
+967 CADDT
-972 LKYIL
+972 LKCIL

-982 IAMDRAEPE
+982 IAMDGASPE

-1008 PDGKVVQVNH
+1008 PDGKAVQVNH

-1043 VSVAGGSLEIGGGTG
+1043 VSVAGGSLEIGGETG

-1093 YDPTLGR
+1093 YDPALGR

-1154 LSGESGRDVL
+1154 LSGESGREVL
-1164 GAVARGAVDG
+1164 GAAARGAIEG
-1174 GIAGLTFGM
+1174 GVAGLTFGM

-1211 QLVESGSVDAREVAT
+1211 QLVESGSVDGREVAT
-1226 DAAVGAV
+1226 DAALGAIT
-1233 VGGASRVFPFNTLE
+1233 GGASQGVSSRING
-1247 NANKKATSHLSPS
+1247 ARDKAINNLKPS
-1260 NYVETARKDVKK
+1260 KYVETVEKEVKK
-1272 EWRAT
+1272 ERV
-1277 GKGLSGQSARAEF
+1277 LSGRGTSGPAARAEI
-1290 RKEVSDRA
+1290 RKETAERVNTLRQVDLMVVKSSYDAA
-1298 NNLYKVDV
+1298 NNISQIAFYVWPQIKTDK
-1306 LLIDSGYNM
+1306 
-1315 AGYTVNNVVQMEAS
+1315 NN
-1329 HLIQKQNDK
+1329 
-1338 RD
+1338 

>member
-232 VLTSRDGG
+232 VLTSRDSG

-459 VIPPALSDRLSV
+459 VIPPALSDRLSI

-541 CVTGVCGHDI
+541 CVTGVCGHDV

-707 EVHHSL
+707 EVRHSL
-713 NGGTPILLAR
+713 NGGTPVLLAR

-737 GSNDA
+737 GGNGA
-742 LSSTYSYNVRSWL
+742 LSSAYSYSVRSWL

-760 SLFKETLHYNELRS
+760 SLFKETLHYNDLRS
-774 DRLGTDRRRFG
+774 ARLGDGNRRFG

-818 YGEYGDHVV
+818 YGEYGDHVT

-920 RQNRPARIKHSG
+920 RQNRPVRIKHSG

-972 LKYIL
+972 LKCIL

-982 IAMDRAEPE
+982 IAMDGSSPE

-1008 PDGKVVQVNH
+1008 SDGKVVQVNH
-1018 YYPYGMAFAG
+1018 YYPYGMAYASG
-1028 GGMSGNAGAHPVEGG
+1028 RMSGNAEAHPVTGEGG
-1043 VSVAGGSLEIGGGTG
+1043 NVIDGDLEIGGGTG

-1122 NPAVYVDK
+1122 NPVVYVDK

-1154 LSGESGRDVL
+1154 LSGESGREVL

-1211 QLVESGSVDAREVAT
+1211 QLVESGGVDAREVAT
-1226 DAAVGAV
+1226 DAALGAV
-1233 VGGASRVFPFNTLE
+1233 TGGASQVFPLNKLE
-1247 NANKKATSHLSPS
+1247 KASKKATSNLSPS
-1260 NYVETARKDVKK
+1260 NYVETARKEVKK
-1272 EWRAT
+1272 EWRSS
-1277 GKGLSGQSARAEF
+1277 GKGLSGQAARTEL

-1298 NNLYKVDV
+1298 DNLYKIDV
-1306 LLIDSGYNM
+1306 LLIDSGYNAANTTSQIIVGNFM
-1315 AGYTVNNVVQMEAS
+1315 QSCTDN
-1329 HLIQKQNDK
+1329 KK
-1338 RD
+1338 

>member
-1 MNNMTHFARKAA
+1 M
-13 ASLLALFF
+13 LALFF

-33 PVEPVEPVEP
+33 PVEP

-459 VIPPALSDRLSV
+459 VIPPALSDRLSI

-541 CVTGVCGHDI
+541 CVTGVCGHDV

-707 EVHHSL
+707 EVRHSL
-713 NGGTPILLAR
+713 NGGTPVLLAR

-737 GSNDA
+737 GGNGA
-742 LSSTYSYNVRSWL
+742 LSSAYSYSVRSWL

-760 SLFKETLHYNELRS
+760 SLFKETLHYNDLRS
-774 DRLGTDRRRFG
+774 ARLGDGNRRFG

-818 YGEYGDHVV
+818 YGEYGDHVT

-920 RQNRPARIKHSG
+920 RQNRPVRIKHSG

-982 IAMDRAEPE
+982 IAMDGSSPE

-1008 PDGKVVQVNH
+1008 SDGKVVQVNH
-1018 YYPYGMAFAG
+1018 YYPYGMAYASG
-1028 GGMSGNAGAHPVEGG
+1028 RMSGNAEAHPVTGEGG
-1043 VSVAGGSLEIGGGTG
+1043 NVIDGDLEIGGGTG

-1122 NPAVYVDK
+1122 NPVVYVDK

-1154 LSGESGRDVL
+1154 LSGESGREVL

-1211 QLVESGSVDAREVAT
+1211 QLVESGGVDAKVVAT

-1233 VGGASRVFPFNTLE
+1233 TGGVMQKASSKLW
-1247 NANKKATSHLSPS
+1247 NAREKTINNLSPS
-1260 NYVETARKDVKK
+1260 KYVETVEKEVKK
-1272 EWRAT
+1272 ERI
-1277 GKGLSGQSARAEF
+1277 LSGRGTSGTAARAEIH
-1290 RKEVSDRA
+1290 KETVART
-1298 NNLYKVDV
+1298 NNLYQTDV
-1306 LLIDSGYNM
+1306 FVADFSYN
-1315 AGYTVNNVVQMEAS
+1315 AANNAVNNTVQMGTTS
-1329 HLIQKQNDK
+1329 LMQKLTGSK
-1338 RD
+1338 E

>member
-1 MNNMTHFARKAA
+1 MNNTMTHFAHKAV
-13 ASLLALFF
+13 ASLLALFCA
-21 SCAAMPAQETAT
+21 CAAMPAQETAT
-33 PVEPVEPVEP
+33 PVEPVEP

-92 NGFSYNRGLGDP
+92 NGFSYNRGSGDP

-193 AAGAPN
+193 AAGASN

-256 EESVHQVGFT
+256 EESVHQVGVT

-459 VIPPALSDRLSV
+459 VIPPALSDRLSI

-707 EVHHSL
+707 EVRHSL

-982 IAMDRAEPE
+982 IAMDGASPE

-1008 PDGKVVQVNH
+1008 PDGKAVQVNH

-1043 VSVAGGSLEIGGGTG
+1043 VSVAGGSLEIGGETG

-1078 YTSNSLGLYDFSARM
+1078 YTSNSLGLYDFNARM
-1093 YDPTLGR
+1093 YDPALGR

-1122 NPAVYVDK
+1122 NPVVYADK

-1154 LSGESGRDVL
+1154 LSGESGREVL
-1164 GAVARGAVDG
+1164 GAAARGAIEG
-1174 GIAGLTFGM
+1174 GVAGLTFGM

-1211 QLVESGSVDAREVAT
+1211 QLVESGSVDGREVAA

-1233 VGGASRVFPFNTLE
+1233 TGGASQVFPLNKLE
-1247 NANKKATSHLSPS
+1247 KASKKATSNLSPS
-1260 NYVETARKDVKK
+1260 NYVETARKEVKK
-1272 EWRAT
+1272 EWRSS
-1277 GKGLSGQSARAEF
+1277 GKGLSGQAARTEL

-1298 NNLYKVDV
+1298 DNLYKIDV
-1306 LLIDSGYNM
+1306 LLIDSGYNAANTTSQIIVGNFM
-1315 AGYTVNNVVQMEAS
+1315 QSCTDN
-1329 HLIQKQNDK
+1329 KK
-1338 RD
+1338 